1 MTMKPDPA
9 NAPEASP
16 FPEDGTLLTFP
27 KGLVGFPNLKVFK
40 LFEPKDSYPLKFLQ
54 SEEAREVSFICV
66 DPACVKKDYE
76 VPLGEEEAEALHLE
90 VPADAM
96 ILTLV
101 VIPEDPRLMT
111 TNLAGPLV
119 INVKSRIGFQIVLT
133 SDKYPLRFPV
143 LARD

>member
-1 MTMKPDPA
+1 MTPEPIKTADPT
-9 NAPEASP
+9 PGSEA
-16 FPEDGTLLTFP
+16 DTLLTFP
-27 KGLVGFPNLKVFK
+27 KGLVGFPK
-40 LFEPKDSYPLKFLQ
+40 LTQFRLIEPEGAYPLKFLQ
-54 SEEAREVSFICV
+54 SVERQEVSFVCV
-66 DPACVKKDYE
+66 NPAAIKPDYE

-119 INVKSRIGFQIVLT
+119 INVKSHLGFQIVLT
-133 SDKYPLRFPV
+133 SDKFPLRFPV
-143 LARD
+143 LPRD